1 MRISELITQLQDALT
16 SYGEMGVQVDTLD
29 DYVPVTTAVTLDTL
43 YERNDG
49 EGNSLLLVTEDPTA
63 CADEEGLNAMALALL
78 DDGVEPDTLRHWLE
92 EALSDHEAIVAAE
105 EEKVPR

>member
-1 MRISELITQLQDALT
+1 MRTSELITQLQQHMAQNGDL
-16 SYGEMGVQVDTLD
+16 YVCVDTLD
-29 DYVPVTTAVTLDTL
+29 DYVLVTTVVTLDTL

-63 CADEEGLNAMALALL
+63 CADEEGFNAMALALL